1 MDFVDILENLLR
13 PGGTTA
19 GAADIV
25 TLIGSALGLGFLS
38 GFRLYATVLA
48 LGLAIRFHWFT
59 PNEGMAALQI
69 LGDWK
74 VLGAAGTLAAVEFL
88 ADKIPWVDSAWD
100 SIHTFIRP
108 LAAVAMAS
116 TALGG
121 IDPVGKTIISLLCG
135 GVALTTHS
143 AKAATRFAVNHSPE
157 PFSNWMLS
165 IAEDLVA
172 PVALW
177 FISAHPGIFLV
188 LLAIFTVAMAVV
200 LPRLVRQMRLGLT
213 ALWSLVGS
221 WFGVGPGV
229 KASLHATAAHHPKAR
244 ALWNLMF
251 PYVDDLPE
259 EIATKMGVVSG
270 VRAGATKSV
279 VGLNRS
285 VGFVCLREKKITFVS
300 RRWFKSIA
308 HSIPYTDIQA
318 VSLKPGFFLD
328 QLVIEDLR
336 GNKTGLDLFKVAPNQ
351 QTAGI
356 AMEEAAPRA

>member
-1 MDFVDILENLLR
+1 MDFTDVLENLLR

-59 PNEGMAALQI
+59 PNESMAALHV

-74 VLGAAGTLAAVEFL
+74 VLGAAGVLAAVEFL

-100 SIHTFIRP
+100 SLHTFIRP

-121 IDPVGKTIISLLCG
+121 IDPVGKAIIALLCG
-135 GVALTTHS
+135 GVAFTTHS

-165 IAEDLVA
+165 VAEDLAA
-172 PVALW
+172 PAALW
-177 FISAHPGIFLV
+177 FISAHPGIFLG
-188 LLAIFTVAMAVV
+188 LLAVFLVAMAVV
-200 LPRLVRQMRLGLT
+200 LPRLLRQVRLEWA
-213 ALWSLVGS
+213 ALRSLVGS
-221 WFGVGPGV
+221 WFGVGPGA

-244 ALWNLMF
+244 ALWNLLH
-251 PYVDDLPE
+251 PYIDDLPE
-259 EIATKMGVVSG
+259 ETATKMGVVAG
-270 VRAGATKSV
+270 VRAAATKSV
-279 VGLNRS
+279 TGLNRS
-285 VGFVCLREKKITFVS
+285 LGFVCLREKKITFVA

-308 HSIPYTDIQA
+308 HSIPYTDIKN

-336 GNKTGLDLFKVAPNQ
+336 GNKVGIDLFKVAPNQ

-356 AMEEAAPRA
+356 KLEEAAPQS